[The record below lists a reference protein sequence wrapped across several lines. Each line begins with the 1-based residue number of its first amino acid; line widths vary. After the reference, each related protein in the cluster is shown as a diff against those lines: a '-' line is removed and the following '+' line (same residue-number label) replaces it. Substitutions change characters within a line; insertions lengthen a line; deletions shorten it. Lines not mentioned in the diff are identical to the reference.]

1 MDDRVAS
8 TVAAVNSTQAPW
20 AGSARNGVC
29 PACRAEMGDPRSRR
43 YRYAFIACPECGPGY
58 TVTHRLP
65 FARVNTTF
73 APFEPCEDCWEEFED
88 PGSRHF
94 GSTTICC
101 PDCGPSY
108 WIEPAP
114 PIDDAIDEIDS
125 AVRALRSG
133 AILGLKDTCCFRFV
147 ARARDVQAVERL
159 RRRMEEPDTTFGLM
173 VADVAAAREIAD
185 VSESAVTLLED
196 PSAPL
201 VLLPRRE
208 FGGWLDAAT
217 ARGGEVAVMLPRAA
231 VHFLLMDSLGEPLV
245 VARAARRDDV
255 AVLEND
261 DAREDLMDVA
271 DALVLHDLDL
281 HAGCE
286 DSVLRVEDDR
296 PVVLR
301 RASGLA
307 PRPLLLPW
315 EVPPMLAIG
324 GTHEVAIGVAEGNT
338 LRLSQ
343 PVGDLGTSRAA
354 AAFRRTVDRMLALWG
369 CEPRCV
375 VADPIREQPARAL
388 AAELGARTVLVDHH
402 HAHVGSIL
410 AEHCIESPVLGVSL
424 DSSGQLVDPELGAGR
439 ILRIEAGHGDL
450 LETIPGFRVPGAD
463 AAPRDPWRVAVGL
476 IHDACGPAL
485 AELWAHRLAT
495 DAQTADSALSMLT
508 HDVGCVTVHSFGKL
522 YDAAAAV
529 LGVARRTSS
538 AGVAARRLELVA
550 GVADAESTDV
560 ETARLEP
567 ASFLAAWIERLLA
580 RAEDDG
586 DLVEDA
592 RWVQRSLSAWV
603 ARRAFDMAECQGLD
617 VVAAGGGCFSNP
629 WLRRGFHVRARETGR
644 RLALNESIP
653 AGDSGLAVGQLWIA
667 ARRAAC

>member
-1 MDDRVAS
+1 M
-8 TVAAVNSTQAPW
+8 N
-20 AGSARNGVC
+20 
-29 PACRAEMGDPRSRR
+29 DPQSRR
-43 YRYAFIACPECGPGY
+43 YRYPFIACPECGPGY

-147 ARARDVQAVERL
+147 VRARDVRAVERL
-159 RRRMEEPDTTFGLM
+159 RRRMEEPDATFGLM
-173 VADVAAAREIAD
+173 VGAVDVAREIAD
-185 VSESAVTLLED
+185 VSEAAVSLLED

-201 VLLPRRE
+201 VLLPRRD

-217 ARGGEVAVMLPRAA
+217 AGGGEVAVMLPRAA
-231 VHFLLMDSLGEPLV
+231 VHFLLMESLGEPLV

-261 DAREDLMDVA
+261 DARDDLMDVA

-307 PRPLLLPW
+307 PRPLTLPW
-315 EVPPMLAIG
+315 DVTPMLAIG
-324 GTHEVAIGVAEGNT
+324 GTHEVAIGLAEGDT

-343 PVGDLGTSRAA
+343 PVGDLGTSRAN
-354 AAFRRTVDRMLALWG
+354 AAFRLTIDRMLALWD
-369 CEPRCV
+369 CEPTRV
-375 VADPIREQPARAL
+375 VTDPVRETAARAL
-388 AAELGARTVLVDHH
+388 AAELGAETVVVDHH
-402 HAHVGSIL
+402 HAHVGSVL
-410 AEHCIESPVLGVSL
+410 AEHGIERPVLGVSL
-424 DSSGQLVDPELGAGR
+424 DSSGQVVDPELGAGR
-439 ILRIEAGHGDL
+439 ILRIEEERRDV

-485 AELWAHRLAT
+485 AELWARRLAS

-529 LGVARRTSS
+529 LGIARRTAS

-550 GVADAESTDV
+550 GVADSASTDV
-560 ETARLEP
+560 ESAHLEP
-567 ASFLAAWIERLLA
+567 ASFLATWIERLLA
-580 RAEDDG
+580 RAETDG
-586 DLVEDA
+586 DPAEDA

-603 ARRAFDMAECQGLD
+603 ARRAFDLAAAHGLD

-629 WLRRGFHVRARETGR
+629 WLRRGFQRRAREAGL
-644 RLALNESIP
+644 RLALNQSIP

-667 ARRAAC
+667 ARRSPR